1 MPRERLY
8 RVEAIVLRRTDHG
21 EADRLLTLFTPD
33 LGKMRAIAKGAR
45 KPSSRKSGHVEL
57 FTHTHLLL
65 AQGKELDIV
74 TQADTLDAF
83 LPLRENLERV
93 GYAYYLAELV
103 DKFSEEGAA
112 ASRGGVQG
120 GSVVSMPRDDA
131 AEESRAVFD
140 LLLHALGA
148 LGEPSNDPDLL
159 ARFFE
164 LRLLQ
169 YAGYRP
175 QLFNCVHCGKT
186 IEPVE
191 NYFSAEAGGV
201 LDPDCVQTQ
210 REHIA
215 GRAYDAQLISLN
227 ALKILRYLQPREWE
241 TVRGLRLNGEAMSEV
256 EALMLRYITHHLER
270 NLKSV
275 EFLRELKYS
284 LGALSKQEARS
295 EK

>member
-1 MPRERLY
+1 MRERLY
-8 RVEAIVLRRTDHG
+8 RVEAIVLKRTDHG

-33 LGKMRAIAKGAR
+33 LGKMRAVAKGAR

-57 FTHTHLLL
+57 FTHTHLLV
-65 AQGKELDIV
+65 AKGKQLDIV

-83 LPLRENLERV
+83 IPLRENLERV
-93 GYAYYLAELV
+93 GYAYCLAELV
-103 DKFSEEGAA
+103 DRFAEEGDA
-112 ASRGGVQG
+112 ASREGTRTDWRAP
-120 GSVVSMPRDDA
+120 SPRDA
-131 AEESRAVFD
+131 AAGENRAIFD
-140 LLLHALGA
+140 LLLHALAA
-148 LGEPSNDPDLL
+148 LGDATTDPELL

-169 YAGYRP
+169 YVGYRP
-175 QLFNCVHCGKT
+175 RLFNCAHCGKT
-186 IEPVE
+186 ITPVE

-215 GRAYDAQLISLN
+215 GHAYDAQPISLN
-227 ALKILRYLQPREWE
+227 ALKVLRYLQTREWE
-241 TVRGLRLNGEAMSEV
+241 TVRGLRFAGRAEPMSEV

-275 EFLRELKYS
+275 EFLRELRF
-284 LGALSKQEARS
+284 SKG
-295 EK
+295 